1 MHDCRQDRDIRR
13 QIMYLAKRDPMY
25 NFFNEMFRSPFMS
38 GANDTVGTTKLM
50 KTDIKEHENGY
61 TLDVELPGF
70 SKDNIQAELK
80 DGYLTIT
87 ATRSENTEND
97 PANGKILR
105 RERFT
110 GTCKRSFYV
119 GEYLHEE
126 DIKAEFKDGVLKL
139 DFPKEKAPEPEQPK
153 LITIQ

>member
-1 MHDCRQDRDIRR
+1 
-13 QIMYLAKRDPMY
+13 MYIAKRDPVY

-38 GANDTVGTTKLM
+38 GANDTAGTTKLM
-50 KTDIKEHENGY
+50 KTDIREFENRFA
-61 TLDVELPGF
+61 LDVDLPGF
-70 SKDNIQAELK
+70 SKENIQAELK

-87 ATRSENTEND
+87 ATRSTDNETSEE
-97 PANGKILR
+97 GKYLR
-105 RERFT
+105 RERFQ

-126 DIKAEFKDGVLKL
+126 DIHAEFKDGVLKL
-139 DFPKEKAPEPEQPK
+139 NFPKETAPEPEQPK